1 MKLSK
6 IFNNSSPEEVS
17 GFNAAV
23 SAYLDYTNLLSK
35 RGIHEFLH
43 QYSDTFKIPTLV
55 GIEVE
60 VEKITKEIALPV
72 KLWQVKDDLSLRNHG
87 KEYTTPPMNPEQAF
101 TALLLLWEVLY
112 KASGEIKP
120 DFSWRTS
127 IQFHINAMELEE
139 EEFCKFLLLT
149 LVFEQVLFSLIGEER
164 ENSNFCVPLCRSH
177 LMAPLGEYLRGEI
190 PLVKLHE
197 IWDGPG
203 GGSGQYKYS
212 ATNLA
217 RLGGENG
224 IGTVEFRHLGGS
236 NDLKL
241 VCLWLSIILH
251 LYKAAITMNF
261 KKIIQ
266 RITDL
271 NSLKNYDDFAKEVFG
286 ATIAKA
292 LKIPKFSEQM
302 KYSVT
307 KVKEL
312 LIPIPEKYKGGCK
325 PDSAIME
332 YALTVQKRQLARKEV
347 AKKTK
352 K

>member
-6 IFNNSSPEEVS
+6 IFNHESPESVS
-17 GFNAAV
+17 GFQGAL
-23 SAYLDYTNLLSK
+23 SEYLEYTHLLSK
-35 RGIHEFLH
+35 KSIAEFLH

-60 VEKITKEIALPV
+60 VEKVTKEIALPL

-87 KEYTTPPMNPEQAF
+87 KEYTTPPMSPEQAF

-112 KASGEIKP
+112 KASGAMKP

-127 IQFHINAMELEE
+127 IQFHINAMDLEE
-139 EEFCKFLLLT
+139 EEFRKFLVLT
-149 LVFEQVLFSLIGEER
+149 LVFEQVMFSLIGEER

-177 LMAPLGEYLRGEI
+177 LMAALGEYLRGELS
-190 PLVKLHE
+190 LVKLHE
-197 IWDGPG
+197 IWDGTG

-224 IGTVEFRHLGGS
+224 IGTVEFRHLGGT

-251 LYKAAITMNF
+251 LYKAAVSMDF
-261 KKIIQ
+261 KKIVQ

-271 NSLKNYDDFAKEVFG
+271 NSVKTYDDFAKEVFG
-286 ATIAKA
+286 AGIAKA
-292 LKIPKFSEQM
+292 LKVPKFSEQM
-302 KYSVT
+302 KNSVT

-332 YALTVQKRQLARKEV
+332 YALAVQKRQLARKEV